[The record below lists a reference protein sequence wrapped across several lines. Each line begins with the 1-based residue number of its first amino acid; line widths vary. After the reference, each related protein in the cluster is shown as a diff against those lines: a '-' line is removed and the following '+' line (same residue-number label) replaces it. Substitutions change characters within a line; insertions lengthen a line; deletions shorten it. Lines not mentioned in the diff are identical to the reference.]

1 MLLFCNIFLLTY
13 FNIKIFDIILL
24 GSQFQA
30 PLPIWKFPS
39 PPAER
44 AGGGGA
50 HHAMLFWYEEFE
62 SRGIFFWHCGIMVIK
77 SAIIFRI

>member
-44 AGGGGA
+44 AGGGVHTMQCCSDMKNLSQGVFSFDTVV
-50 HHAMLFWYEEFE
+50 LW
-62 SRGIFFWHCGIMVIK
+62 
-77 SAIIFRI
+77 